1 MEAFVTLESTAIRLE
16 GANVDTDQIIPA
28 RFLRNPR
35 KAGYAGYLFHD
46 LRFDSDGKPVGAF
59 AFNRPE
65 NEGAR
70 IVIADENFG
79 CGSSREGAVYALWD
93 YGIRCVIAPSF
104 GDIFRN
110 NCAKNGMLPVVM
122 STVDI
127 DRLLA
132 TAAPG
137 TAPRLRVD
145 LPNQVVTA
153 GDIGVRFDIE
163 PFWKDCLLSGLD
175 DIDLTLR
182 HRARIAAFAAERFER
197 HPWLVPGTP
206 S

>member
-1 MEAFVTLESTAIRLE
+1 VA
-16 GANVDTDQIIPA
+16 
-28 RFLRNPR
+28 
-35 KAGYAGYLFHD
+35 
-46 LRFDSDGKPVGAF
+46 AF
-59 AFNRPE
+59 ALNRPG

-110 NCAKNGMLPVVM
+110 NCAKNGLLPIVM
-122 STVDI
+122 NATDI
-127 DRLLA
+127 ADAGA

-137 TAPRLRVD
+137 TAPHLAID
-145 LPNQVVTA
+145 LPNQVVDA
-153 GDIGVRFDIE
+153 ASRSVRFAIE
-163 PFWKDCLLSGLD
+163 PFWKECLLLGLD

-182 HRARIAAFAAERFER
+182 HRERIATFAAERFAR
-197 HPWLVPGTP
+197 HPWVVPGTGP
-206 S
+206 